1 MCGFD
6 DGVVVAVK
14 MGVVVMMLGLV
25 VVRMALL
32 VVCGFGADDGVGSGG
47 GCDVVEERVVFMMLM
62 VSSMVVKVW

>member
-1 MCGFD
+1 
-6 DGVVVAVK
+6 
-14 MGVVVMMLGLV
+14 MGVVVMLGLV

-47 GCDVVEERVVFMMLM
+47 GCDVVEERVVFMMLT

>member
-6 DGVVVAVK
+6 DGVVVVVK
-14 MGVVVMMLGLV
+14 MGVVVMLGLV

-47 GCDVVEERVVFMMLM
+47 GCDVVEERVVFMMLT
-62 VSSMVVKVW
+62 VSPMVVKVW